1 MGHQKSKAQKSP
13 MASPQSRKQFPKFLL
28 ISAAA
33 TGSHWLVMA
42 ALIAVGISAYWGT
55 AIGAVVGAVVNY
67 LGQRNIVFAHQG
79 PHQQALPRYLVAV
92 GINWLLNLGL
102 FAALFAGLQLPVIL
116 SQVLT
121 TAIVAGASFFL
132 YRRFVFVQ
140 IQPK

>member
-1 MGHQKSKAQKSP
+1 LAKGLKKYSAA
-13 MASPQSRKQFPKFLL
+13 MASQQPSKTFPKFVVV
-28 ISAAA
+28 SAAA

-42 ALIAVGISAYWGT
+42 ALIAVGINAYWGT

-79 PHQQALPRYLVAV
+79 SHRQALPRYLAAV

-102 FAALFAGLQLPVIL
+102 FTALFAGLQLPVIL

-121 TAIVAGASFFL
+121 TAIVAGASFLL
-132 YRRFVFVQ
+132 YRRFVFVKAHQ
-140 IQPK
+140 K